1 MHLILTGA
9 TGLVGSAV
17 LQNMLT
23 MESVTKISI
32 LSRRPVPMIQGHEDK
47 AQVII
52 HKDFETYPPELLGQL
67 KDAQGCVWAQGI
79 SAMKVSKPDYI
90 KITIDYPLA
99 AATAFCTLH
108 PTTPFTFVYVS
119 GEGAT
124 TSPGMLTSFFGK
136 IKGQAESALLA
147 LNATHPNLRPYSV
160 RPGGVDPGEHTEI
173 QGFASPQP
181 MWQKPVLVGVKAL
194 YPSLHAPS
202 RELGKVLTEL
212 ALSKGEALEG
222 RGVEGEGRIVNNVGW
237 RRMVGL

>member
-32 LSRRPVPMIQGHEDK
+32 LSRRPVPMIAGHEDK
-47 AQVII
+47 AKVII
-52 HKDFETYPPELLGQL
+52 HKDFESYPPELLDQL
-67 KDAQGCVWAQGI
+67 KDAHGCVWAQGI
-79 SAMKVSKPDYI
+79 SAMKVSKPEYI

-99 AATAFCTLH
+99 AATAFSTLH

-124 TSPGMLTSFFGK
+124 TAPGMLTSFFGK
-136 IKGQAESALLA
+136 IKGQAETTLLA
-147 LNATHPNLRPYSV
+147 LNASNPNFRPYSV
-160 RPGGVDPGEHTEI
+160 RPGGVDPRAHTEI
-173 QGFASPQP
+173 LEFAAPYAA
-181 MWQKPVLVGVKAL
+181 WQKPVWTGIKAL

-202 RELGKVLTEL
+202 RELGRVLTEL
-212 ALSKGEALEG
+212 AASKGEALG
-222 RGVEGEGRIVNNVGW
+222 GKGVEGEGRIVNNVGW
-237 RRMVGL
+237 RRMAGL